1 MFITDKKMLTLI
13 HNYHTGLDKYS
24 RFRLL
29 YMSPQLC
36 PVQTRLHKQEQRR
49 CLRTKRCH
57 VTGDPRGCWL
67 VYTLKSTSSMYKT
80 YHHCNELSIKNRHSN
95 ALPIDVICF
104 IVYFLGQSCYNIKHI
119 WKYFNTGQPSI
130 KMKNQL
136 FYLFW
141 VHEVSL
147 STYVKRQCLNHVLP
161 RTRQTSFAL
170 SQYSPSTHTLAPHWT
185 VIWNHKTHYNKKK
198 TVNSLGFENSA
209 SV

>member
-1 MFITDKKMLTLI
+1 MLTLI
-13 HNYHTGLDKYS
+13 HNYHTGLDEDS

-29 YMSPQLC
+29 YMSPQSC
-36 PVQTRLHKQEQRR
+36 SVQIHHHKREQRR
-49 CLRTKRCH
+49 SRRIKRCH

-67 VYTLKSTSSMYKT
+67 VYTLKRTSSMYET
-80 YHHCNELSIKNRHSN
+80 YHHCNELSKQNRHSN
-95 ALPIDVICF
+95 AVPINVICF
-104 IVYFLGQSCYNIKHI
+104 MVHFVYFIGRSCYNIKHI
-119 WKYFNTGQPSI
+119 WKYFDTGQLSI
-130 KMKNQL
+130 EMKNQL
-136 FYLFW
+136 FYLFC

-198 TVNSLGFENSA
+198 QLIH
-209 SV
+209 